1 MNSAY
6 ALNSQPRVP
15 TRVCQGHVVTTD
27 LPTLETNPNSK
38 QHGSASQE
46 VKDLGNLQC
55 LGRTVRGALVDSQQG
70 ARECPARSRRWYKN
84 GTRTTSTA
92 PRNIDDLYPT
102 LGRSASNSCRADGW
116 RAPGRRSANTLQQKA
131 TSLVDRTMNAQE
143 QVMNWT
149 NPRPCR
155 LFAATRRNVRQV
167 QTEQLEPENEK
178 STPPIYP
185 WISQT
190 S

>member
-70 ARECPARSRRWYKN
+70 ARECPARSRRMVQKWNQNNKYC
-84 GTRTTSTA
+84 TSK
-92 PRNIDDLYPT
+92 Y
-102 LGRSASNSCRADGW
+102 
-116 RAPGRRSANTLQQKA
+116 RRS
-131 TSLVDRTMNAQE
+131 VPYPRT
-143 QVMNWT
+143 
-149 NPRPCR
+149 
-155 LFAATRRNVRQV
+155 VR
-167 QTEQLEPENEK
+167 EQLVPRGQLASPGQAVCKHLATKSNLSSGSNHERARTSDELDEP
-178 STPPIYP
+178 
-185 WISQT
+185 
-190 S
+190 